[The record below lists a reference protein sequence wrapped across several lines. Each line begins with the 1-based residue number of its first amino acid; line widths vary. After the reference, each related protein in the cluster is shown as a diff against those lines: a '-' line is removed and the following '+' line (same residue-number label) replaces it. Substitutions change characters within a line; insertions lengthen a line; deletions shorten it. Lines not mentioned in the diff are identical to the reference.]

1 MDNVIHIS
9 NTQRGFTRM
18 DNSIMDALAAVHLSP
33 SEFKTLHAIA
43 RLVIG
48 YNLQERRI
56 TAEEVAKRTNILPAH
71 ASRAIS
77 TLLAR
82 RILYRV
88 GGSRGDI
95 GICDPSEWIFQEPKK
110 KVSTHQESVEITK
123 IGSSDKVAKLPISS
137 DSHLYRK
144 ESISTL
150 PSEERDAPSA
160 QLPEVAK
167 PERKRAVR
175 LPDDWSIPAEWVT
188 WALTDRP
195 EFTGRD
201 VQRTAEIF
209 ADYWRAKSGKDATK
223 LDWFATWRN
232 WFRRERSPQAN
243 RPTSSTPDFHS
254 GDTSWAN
261 DLGDL

>member
-1 MDNVIHIS
+1 MNNVIQIG

-110 KVSTHQESVEITK
+110 KASTQQESVEITK
-123 IGSSDKVAKLPISS
+123 IGSSDKVAKLPISI

-144 ESISTL
+144 ESNSTL
-150 PSEERDAPSA
+150 PSEERGAPSA
-160 QLPEVAK
+160 QLPGVAK
-167 PERKRAVR
+167 PERKRAAR
-175 LPDDWSIPAEWVT
+175 LPDDWSIPTEWMT

-195 EFTGRD
+195 EFTQQD
-201 VQRTAEIF
+201 VLRTSEIF

-232 WFRRERSPQAN
+232 WFRRERSPKAN
-243 RPTSSTPDFHS
+243 RPSSAGPDFHS
-254 GDTSWAN
+254 NDTTWAN
-261 DLGDL
+261 DLGPL

>member
-1 MDNVIHIS
+1 MDNVIQIG

-33 SEFKTLHAIA
+33 AEFKTLHAIA

-48 YNLQERRI
+48 YNLQERRV
-56 TAEEVAKRTNILPAH
+56 TAEEVAKLTNILPAH

-82 RILYRV
+82 RIIYRV
-88 GGSRGDI
+88 GGSRGEI

-110 KVSTHQESVEITK
+110 KASTQQESVEITK

-137 DSHLYRK
+137 DSLLYRK
-144 ESISTL
+144 DSNSTL
-150 PSEERDAPSA
+150 PSEERDAPSS
-160 QLPEVAK
+160 QLPVVAK
-167 PERKRAVR
+167 PERKRAAR
-175 LPDDWSIPAEWVT
+175 LPDDWKLPAEWLD
-188 WALTDRP
+188 WSLTDRP
-195 EFTGRD
+195 EFTSRD
-201 VQRTAEIF
+201 VLRTADIF

-232 WFRRERSPQAN
+232 WFRRERAPQAV
-243 RPTSSTPDFHS
+243 RTRSVGPDFHS
-254 GDTSWAN
+254 DDTSWAN